1 MHFRFWL
8 ESSTATWA
16 LMRDSAVQKSGAPKS
31 LGKHWETD
39 ALLNCFQ
46 KWNCHFWVSI
56 EGQKQRCTTLS
67 SESLLSDIRSIWKWV
82 CAKWFPLGWE
92 TRTDG
97 FCRFPIFFPPR
108 YMPTLQFML
117 CSFFRR
123 QHGSWNCTRCPSC
136 GRNSDG
142 WIVMATGYSLQ
153 LYTLYTQKKSK
164 NDSRATHQN
173 RDGSIL
179 LRSFLFGCWPRL

>member
-1 MHFRFWL
+1 
-8 ESSTATWA
+8 
-16 LMRDSAVQKSGAPKS
+16 
-31 LGKHWETD
+31 
-39 ALLNCFQ
+39 
-46 KWNCHFWVSI
+46 
-56 EGQKQRCTTLS
+56 
-67 SESLLSDIRSIWKWV
+67 
-82 CAKWFPLGWE
+82 
-92 TRTDG
+92 
-97 FCRFPIFFPPR
+97 
-108 YMPTLQFML
+108 MPTLQFML